1 MGRMPKGGAMHIKHQ
16 SIISTDAEGLR
27 GAGLSSRE
35 VSSAAMGKETE
46 AGTPWRQL
54 LPRGPELQLL

>member
-1 MGRMPKGGAMHIKHQ
+1 MHIEHQ
-16 SIISTDAEGLR
+16 SVISTDAEGLR